1 MTFLVK
7 SESYLLICLVVAI
20 RALSKQ
26 NIQNISIRNGN
37 KVIKL
42 KIKGFRYKFIIN
54 YKRQIKENSTYFTG
68 FLSYI

>member
-26 NIQNISIRNGN
+26 NIQNIPIRNGN

-42 KIKGFRYKFIIN
+42 KIKGFRYKFTIN
-54 YKRQIKENSTYFTG
+54 YKRKFYLLHKI
-68 FLSYI
+68 LIIYIR